1 MGVPRCANNATIDKD
16 LTANGNVILNNTAG
30 STTTIKGA
38 TTVKGATTL
47 ENGLTVWDGLNQVK
61 VAEFKTAQIN
71 LHSPLIAMNTAKF
84 KKLAT
89 FEQGARIS
97 NAGLTI
103 DNGGLIVNAGL
114 SYLKGGLNVSGN
126 SGNGY
131 ALNVSGSGKVT
142 GSLTAS
148 TLDISSASLTSI
160 NTAGGIQAANTIRS
174 TGGDVVSGNG
184 SRLNAFERCHFL
196 NGEVKVTDPKCANQ
210 NTDDN
215 PSTLTLTCSPSTCSN
230 GDFNTGNY
238 AQAQVSVFASYSCQ
252 GTCSVSW
259 STDGS
264 LGSGTGT
271 QTQKTWTLTST
282 SCGWRTKN
290 GNVTVTVT
298 DNATGLSKTVSRF
311 VSMEVETG
319 GC

>member
-1 MGVPRCANNATIDKD
+1 
-16 LTANGNVILNNTAG
+16 
-30 STTTIKGA
+30 
-38 TTVKGATTL
+38 
-47 ENGLTVWDGLNQVK
+47 
-61 VAEFKTAQIN
+61 
-71 LHSPLIAMNTAKF
+71 MNTSTF

-97 NAGLTI
+97 NGGLTI
-103 DNGGLIVNAGL
+103 DNGGITVTAGL
-114 SYLKGGLNVSGN
+114 SYLKGGLKVSGN

-148 TLDISSASLTSI
+148 TLDISSTSLTSI
-160 NTAGGIQAANTIRS
+160 KTAGGIQAANTIWS
-174 TGGDVVSGNG
+174 TGGDVKSSNG
-184 SRLNAFERCHFL
+184 SSLNSFLRCH
-196 NGEVKVTDPKCANQ
+196 NSDGTVKLTDPACARPE
-210 NTDDN
+210 TTG
-215 PSTLTLTCSPSTCSN
+215 PTLTLTCNPGSCQD
-230 GDFNTGNY
+230 GDFNVGNY
-238 AQAQVSVFASYSCQ
+238 AQAQVSVFANYSCQ

-264 LGSGTGT
+264 LGIGTGT

-282 SCGWRTKN
+282 GCGWRTKN

-298 DNATGLSKTVSRF
+298 DSATGISKTASRYVSL
-311 VSMEVETG
+311 EVETG